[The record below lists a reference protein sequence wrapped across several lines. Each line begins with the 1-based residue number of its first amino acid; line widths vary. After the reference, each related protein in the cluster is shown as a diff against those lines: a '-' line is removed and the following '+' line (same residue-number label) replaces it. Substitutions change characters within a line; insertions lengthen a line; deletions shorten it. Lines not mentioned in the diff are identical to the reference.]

1 MKKHT
6 IENEAVRMI
15 RRDHKRVTD
24 LMFHFEQSEDPNHKL
39 SFAQTA
45 INEIAVHS
53 VIEEECIYPLLEAR
67 EKKKLLKKVHHSR
80 QEHKEIDELMTELVN
95 RDRYDE
101 EYRTIFTQLAKRV
114 NDHMKEEEH
123 DLLPVLNKIAT
134 EDLAEKMS
142 ALKNELLAYEAGSDK
157 DFSPQVVLFEKL
169 RTRRSA

>member
-6 IENEAVRMI
+6 MENEAVRMI
-15 RRDHKRVTD
+15 KRDHKRVTD
-24 LMFHFEQSEDPNHKL
+24 LMFHFEQSEEPSHKL

-53 VIEEECIYPLLEAR
+53 VIEEECIYPLLEAT

-101 EYRTIFTQLAKRV
+101 EYQTIFTKLAHLVK
-114 NDHMKEEEH
+114 DHIEEEEH
-123 DLLPVLNKIAT
+123 DLLPVLNEIAT
-134 EDLAEKMS
+134 EHLAERMS
-142 ALKNELLAYEAGSDK
+142 GLKNELLAYEAHGEK
-157 DFSPQVVLFEKL
+157 DFSPQIVLFEKL
-169 RTRRSA
+169 RTRHSA